1 MTSRSPYLLSVL
13 NMGAS
18 VLTSH
23 RYLQYSVQ
31 YSAVQYSTV
40 QYSTAQHSTVPAGAG
55 HAELCQV
62 EVRGVAAAGVDV
74 DPGPGEHGHGGAAGG
89 QVAVDLEA
97 ALHQPPHS
105 APRHQA
111 PGSPCT
117 T

>member
-31 YSAVQYSTV
+31 CSTV
-40 QYSTAQHSTVPAGAG
+40 QYSTVPAGAG

-105 APRHQA
+105 APRHQG

>member
-23 RYLQYSVQ
+23 RYLQYS
-31 YSAVQYSTV
+31 AVQYSTV
-40 QYSTAQHSTVPAGAG
+40 QCSPVPAGAG

-105 APRHQA
+105 ASRHQA

>member
-31 YSAVQYSTV
+31 CSTVYSAVQYSTV
-40 QYSTAQHSTVPAGAG
+40 QYSTVPAGAG
-55 HAELCQV
+55 HAELRQV

-89 QVAVDLEA
+89 QVPVDLQP
-97 ALHQPPHS
+97 ALQHTARAS
-105 APRHQA
+105 N
-111 PGSPCT
+111 
-117 T
+117 

>member
-31 YSAVQYSTV
+31 YSAVQCSAV
-40 QYSTAQHSTVPAGAG
+40 QYSAVPAGAG

-105 APRHQA
+105 APRHRA